1 RQTVRTWSVQQGFTL
16 VDQTKM
22 VTAASEIARN
32 TVLYG
37 RGGTVRIEAL
47 VDGVRKGLRLV
58 FEDQGPGIPDVDLAM
73 RDGYTTGTGLGMGL
87 GGARRLVNE
96 FRIESRPGQ
105 GTKVTL
111 TRWKWPSSSASSSRT
126 TRTWARHVGLA
137 PRSRASPHPP
147 KPTPA
152 ASP

>member
-1 RQTVRTWSVQQGFTL
+1 MDQVEKADALPVRGETDVVLVRQTVRTWSVQQGFTL

-58 FEDQGPGIPDVDLAM
+58 FEDQGPGIPDIDLAM

-111 TRWKWPSSSASSSRT
+111 TRWK
-126 TRTWARHVGLA
+126 
-137 PRSRASPHPP
+137 
-147 KPTPA
+147 
-152 ASP
+152 

>member
-1 RQTVRTWSVQQGFTL
+1 VAIAEELQVRGENDVVRVRHAVRTWSVQQGFSL

-37 RGGTVRIEAL
+37 GGGALRIETL
-47 VDGVRKGLRLV
+47 NDGPRKGLRLV

-73 RDGYTTGTGLGMGL
+73 RDGYSTGTGLGMGL

-96 FRIESRPGQ
+96 FRIDSRPGQ
-105 GTKVTL
+105 GTKVML
-111 TRWKWPSSSASSSRT
+111 TRWK
-126 TRTWARHVGLA
+126 
-137 PRSRASPHPP
+137 
-147 KPTPA
+147 
-152 ASP
+152 

>member
-1 RQTVRTWSVQQGFTL
+1 MIHVARAEVLPVRGETDVVLARQTVRTWSVQQGFSL

-37 RGGTVRIEAL
+37 KGGTLRIEA
-47 VDGVRKGLRLV
+47 VTDGARKGLRLV
-58 FEDQGPGIPDVDLAM
+58 FEDQGPGIADVDLAL
-73 RDGYTTGTGLGMGL
+73 RDGYSTGSGLGMGL

-96 FRIESRPGQ
+96 FSIESQPGQ

-111 TRWKWPSSSASSSRT
+111 ARWK
-126 TRTWARHVGLA
+126 
-137 PRSRASPHPP
+137 
-147 KPTPA
+147 
-152 ASP
+152 

>member
-1 RQTVRTWSVQQGFTL
+1 MDQVERADALPVRGETDVVLVRQTVRTWSVQQGFTL

-47 VDGVRKGLRLV
+47 VDGFRKGLRLI
-58 FEDQGPGIPDVDLAM
+58 FEDQGPGIADVDLAM

-105 GTKVTL
+105 GTRVTL
-111 TRWKWPSSSASSSRT
+111 TRWK
-126 TRTWARHVGLA
+126 
-137 PRSRASPHPP
+137 
-147 KPTPA
+147 
-152 ASP
+152 

>member
-1 RQTVRTWSVQQGFTL
+1 MDQVERADALPVRGETDVVLVRQAVRTWSVQQGFTL

-105 GTKVTL
+105 GTTVTL
-111 TRWKWPSSSASSSRT
+111 TRWK
-126 TRTWARHVGLA
+126 
-137 PRSRASPHPP
+137 
-147 KPTPA
+147 
-152 ASP
+152 